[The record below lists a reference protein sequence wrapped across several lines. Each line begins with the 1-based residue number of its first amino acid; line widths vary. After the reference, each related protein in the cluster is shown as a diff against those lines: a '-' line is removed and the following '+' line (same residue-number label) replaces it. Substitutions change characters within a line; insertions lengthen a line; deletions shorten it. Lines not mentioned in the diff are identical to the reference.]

1 MQRADSLEKTL
12 MLGKIEG
19 KRGRRW
25 QGMRMLESITDSM
38 HMNLSKLWKVM
49 EDREPLCATVHEVAK
64 SQSWLSDWTTFS
76 LSSTPKLCHLCLYLC
91 IAEVDWK
98 VFPPTSSHSLTQNGV
113 LQVNAILSLA
123 TWSSSRPHRYKSS
136 VPQDCPHFRCQ
147 LQELHPKLP
156 VFCLIWLQSQ
166 RFPQSPSLNAK

>member
-19 KRGRRW
+19 KRGMRW

-64 SQSWLSDWTTFS
+64 SQSWLSDWTTFF
-76 LSSTPKLCHLCLYLC
+76 
-91 IAEVDWK
+91 I
-98 VFPPTSSHSLTQNGV
+98 PPQNSATCAFIFVLLRLTGRFFSPNQFYSLTQNGV

-147 LQELHPKLP
+147 
-156 VFCLIWLQSQ
+156 W
-166 RFPQSPSLNAK
+166 